1 MQKGGRER
9 KAEAHCTDGS
19 AITSMR
25 LGMTHSNMHEREE
38 ERSQLYS
45 ELDLEFV
52 LCLKAW
58 TGKVP
63 VYYLDTEFSNQ
74 NMLINLTAL
83 TAEPQIT
90 GIFMLIHSF

>member
-1 MQKGGRER
+1 
-9 KAEAHCTDGS
+9 
-19 AITSMR
+19 MR
-25 LGMTHSNMHEREE
+25 LGMTHSNMHERDE
-38 ERSQLYS
+38 ERSLLYS

-74 NMLINLTAL
+74 NMLINLTAQ
-83 TAEPQIT
+83 PQIT